1 MTQSYTERYTGVL
14 PLMDSDAEVPLPG
27 PDGFLLSR
35 ADPHYAAH
43 LLLNDYLVAEEARE
57 AAGPLQTW
65 PNISK
70 WKKLPKRQQADLVI
84 AALLRITW
92 LRDHRGEMEN
102 ARASSDRF
110 RRVLRQLYAAKIPF
124 TAPDLRMLLELTTRL
139 LGTIEPYGPAEQVID
154 YLKNN
159 DLTPELC
166 QALREFQA
174 NLVEQMSINQASM
187 QLLRQRLH
195 VLLWLDEWDA
205 VDPKRCWSEQIRSDF
220 RAMTG
225 ERRDKWRALFK
236 HLRGDASAK
245 MPANWAGEA
254 ERRLA
259 AVGVEDFRRQIRA
272 WFGPFRSGEALP
284 LSVAGSHVLKGLL
297 WYCALAR
304 DPEVNE
310 AGFWL
315 LDAKW
320 KQKRNVDKVM
330 VSLIA
335 LVEAMPAAEAWE
347 PAFRLQEAW
356 GKSKGQI
363 EKLLQRVAAEL
374 GVSKQDLEERKLL
387 KPAPP
392 PATLPAS
399 VLHGAIARRISSGDG
414 HLLNSERIQLDGD
427 MAIIR
432 GDLDYY
438 RLFLSSG
445 RIERASDNAV
455 LELNCAELPE
465 DVRAVVRPECDGQDQ
480 VAVRATLLV
489 LDAVY
494 GKFFVRREE

>member
-1 MTQSYTERYTGVL
+1 
-14 PLMDSDAEVPLPG
+14 MDSDAQLPLPG
-27 PDGFLLSR
+27 PDGFLSSR
-35 ADPHYAAH
+35 ADPYYAAH
-43 LLLNDYLVAEEARE
+43 LLLNDYLVAEEERE
-57 AAGPLQTW
+57 AAGPLRTW

-70 WKKLPKRQQADLVI
+70 WKKLPKRQQVDLVN
-84 AALLRITW
+84 AALVRLTW

-110 RRVLRQLYAAKIPF
+110 RRVLRQLHAAKIPF
-124 TAPDLRMLLELTTRL
+124 TAPELLLVLQLTTAL
-139 LGTIEPYGPAEQVID
+139 LGTIEPYGAAEQVNE
-154 YLKNN
+154 YLKKN

-166 QALREFQA
+166 RALHEFQGNLRE
-174 NLVEQMSINQASM
+174 EMSVNQASM
-187 QLLRQRLH
+187 QLLWQRLH
-195 VLLWLDEWDA
+195 VWLWLDEWDA
-205 VDPKRCWSEQIRSDF
+205 IDPKRCWSEQIRSDY
-220 RAMTG
+220 RAMAG

-245 MPANWAGEA
+245 MPANWTHEA
-254 ERRLA
+254 ETRLA
-259 AVGVEDFRRQIRA
+259 GAGVEDFREQIRL
-272 WFGPFRSGEALP
+272 WFGPFRSGQALP

-304 DPEVNE
+304 DLGVNE
-310 AGFWL
+310 AGLWL

-330 VSLIA
+330 VALVS

-347 PAFRLQEAW
+347 PALRLQEAW

-363 EKLLQRVAAEL
+363 EKLLERVAAEL

-392 PATLPAS
+392 PATLPFS

-414 HLLNSERIQLDGD
+414 QLLNSERVQLDGD
-427 MAIIR
+427 MAIIQ
-432 GDLDYY
+432 GDLDFY

-445 RIERASDNAV
+445 RIERVRDNAV
-455 LELNCAELPE
+455 LELNFADLPGEL
-465 DVRAVVRPECDGQDQ
+465 RGLVRPECDGRDQ
-480 VAVRATLLV
+480 AVVRATMLV

-494 GKFFVRREE
+494 GKFFVRRGE

>member
-1 MTQSYTERYTGVL
+1 
-14 PLMDSDAEVPLPG
+14 MDSDADVPLPG

-70 WKKLPKRQQADLVI
+70 WKKLPRQQQVDLVT
-84 AALLRITW
+84 AALMRITW
-92 LRDHRGEMEN
+92 LRDHRDEMEN
-102 ARASSDRF
+102 AGASSDRF

-124 TAPDLRMLLELTTRL
+124 TAPELVVLLELTTPL
-139 LGTIEPYGPAEQVID
+139 LGPIEPYGPAEQVTE
-154 YLKNN
+154 YLKKNN
-159 DLTPELC
+159 FTPELC
-166 QALREFQA
+166 HALRGFQA
-174 NLVEQMSINQASM
+174 NLREVLSASQASM
-187 QLLRQRLH
+187 QLLWQRVH
-195 VLLWLDEWDA
+195 VWLWLDEWDA
-205 VDPKRCWSEQIRSDF
+205 IDPKHCWSEQIRSDY

-245 MPANWAGEA
+245 MPANWTGEA
-254 ERRLA
+254 EKRLA
-259 AVGVEDFRRQIRA
+259 AVGAEDFRRQIRA
-272 WFGPFRSGEALP
+272 WFGPCRSGEALP

-304 DPEVNE
+304 DPDVDE

-330 VSLIA
+330 VALVA

-347 PAFRLQEAW
+347 PALRLQEAW

-374 GVSKQDLEERKLL
+374 GVSKLDLEERKLL

-399 VLHGAIARRISSGDG
+399 VLHGAVARRISSGDG
-414 HLLNSERIQLDGD
+414 QLLNSERVQLDGD
-427 MAIIR
+427 MALIR

-438 RLFLSSG
+438 RLFLSTG

-455 LELNCAELPE
+455 LELNYAELPE
-465 DVRAVVRPECDGQDQ
+465 DVRALVRPKYDGQEQ
-480 VAVRATLLV
+480 AAVRATMLV
-489 LDAVY
+489 LDTVY
-494 GKFFVRREE
+494 GKFFVRREG

>member
-1 MTQSYTERYTGVL
+1 
-14 PLMDSDAEVPLPG
+14 MDSDSEVPLPG

-35 ADPHYAAH
+35 ADPRYAAH
-43 LLLNDYLVAEEARE
+43 VLLNDYLVAEEARE
-57 AAGPLQTW
+57 AAGPLRTW

-70 WKKLPKRQQADLVI
+70 WKKFPKRQQVDLVA
-84 AALLRITW
+84 AALVRITW

-102 ARASSDRF
+102 AGASSDRF

-124 TAPDLRMLLELTTRL
+124 TAEDLRALLELTIPL
-139 LGTIEPYGPAEQVID
+139 LGTIEPYGPAEQVTE
-154 YLKNN
+154 YLKKN

-174 NLVEQMSINQASM
+174 NLREEMSINQASM

-195 VLLWLDEWDA
+195 VWLWLDEWDA
-205 VDPKRCWSEQIRSDF
+205 TDPKRCWSEQIRSDY
-220 RAMTG
+220 RTMSG

-245 MPANWAGEA
+245 MPANWTGEA
-254 ERRLA
+254 EARLA
-259 AVGVEDFRRQIRA
+259 GVGVEDFRGQIRR

-284 LSVAGSHVLKGLL
+284 LSVAGSHALKGLL

-304 DPEVNE
+304 DPGVNE
-310 AGFWL
+310 AALWL

-330 VSLIA
+330 VALVA
-335 LVEAMPAAEAWE
+335 LVEGMPAAEAWE
-347 PAFRLQEAW
+347 PALRLQEAW
-356 GKSKGQI
+356 GKSHGQI
-363 EKLLQRVAAEL
+363 EKLLERVAAEL

-399 VLHGAIARRISSGDG
+399 VLLGPIARRISSGD
-414 HLLNSERIQLDGD
+414 HQLLNSERVQLDGD
-427 MAIIR
+427 MAIIQ
-432 GDLDYY
+432 GDLDFY

-445 RIERASDNAV
+445 RIERVRDNAV
-455 LELNCAELPE
+455 LELNYADLPA
-465 DVRAVVRPECDGQDQ
+465 DVRSLVRPECDGQDQ
-480 VAVRATLLV
+480 AVIRATMLV